1 MPDPTLVSQLRGL
14 ILSAA
19 DLRALSD
26 WPGALIEDYLN
37 ILDNLTLLSDSID
50 TKAGYAEF
58 QSVTISG
65 GVITLD
71 GEYPFRVLTV
81 DTEGGAATD
90 DLDSISGGTD
100 GERVILQSTDNSR
113 TVIIKD
119 GAGLLLQANFSLNHT
134 NDCMELLRISDGVW
148 KEVNRASNG

>member
-1 MPDPTLVSQLRGL
+1 MVSPTTIEQLRGL

-19 DLRALSD
+19 DLQVLSD
-26 WPGALIEDYLN
+26 WPAALIEDYLN
-37 ILDNLTLLSDSID
+37 IVDNLNFLSNSID

-71 GEYPFRVLTV
+71 GEYPFRILTV

-90 DLDSISGGTD
+90 DLDSISGGTN
-100 GERVILQSTDNSR
+100 GERVILQSADNAR
-113 TVIIKD
+113 TVVIKD
-119 GAGLLLQANFSLNHT
+119 GAGLLLQADFSLNNT
-134 NDCMELLRISDGVW
+134 ADKIELLKIADGIW
-148 KEVNRASNG
+148 HELTRASNG